1 MSLLIVGTENSV
13 RARKCAFNLPE
24 SLQASG
30 HWPAESLPCK
40 DWPDL
45 PLSLMSDRIWAVDH
59 GAARPTALTRT
70 HDKTPVRSRQ
80 DSELSR
86 TGAIYATTR
95 SYR

>member
-1 MSLLIVGTENSV
+1 MGTENSV
-13 RARKCAFNLPE
+13 RARKCTFNLPE

-80 DSELSR
+80 RFGTFPNRRYLRNDPFVPVM
-86 TGAIYATTR
+86 
-95 SYR
+95 